1 MPNRKS
7 PPATAL
13 VIGGGVIGLAT
24 ALTLQARG
32 IATTL
37 VDPGESMAASWG
49 NAGHIATEQV
59 EPLASGK
66 AVRSAWRRLFWR
78 GGALAFPPRG
88 IGAWLPFSL
97 RMLAASRRGRFDAGK
112 AALRALLAGAMP
124 AWRSLLDRSDGA
136 DLLRED
142 GHFVVWESE
151 QGARAGRAA
160 WAAADIGTTSFR
172 DASSEELAAIADL
185 LSQPPA
191 GAIRFTG
198 SGQIADLPGL
208 AAALLGA
215 FERSNGVL
223 RRDTVQTLSVLGGL
237 AVAELAGGG
246 SLSADVVIVA
256 AGHASAEL
264 LRPLGHKVPL
274 IAERGY
280 HIQAEAS
287 DWPADFPPIAF
298 EERSLLVTRFASG
311 LRAASFVEFTH
322 AASPPDPRKWARLR
336 SHVRALG
343 LSFTEPVTAWMGVRP
358 TFPDYLPAIGKSR
371 RADNF
376 YYAFGH
382 QHLGLTLAATTAEMI
397 GAMVSGE
404 SPPTDPAPFDLDRF
418 CRRGATR

>member
-32 IATTL
+32 VATTL
-37 VDPGESMAASWG
+37 VDPGDPLAASWG

-78 GGALAFPPRG
+78 GGALALPPRG
-88 IGAWLPFSL
+88 MGAWLPFSF
-97 RMLAASRRGRFDAGK
+97 RMMAASRRGRFDAGR
-112 AALRALLAGAMP
+112 AALGVLLAGAMP
-124 AWRSLLDRSDGA
+124 AWRRLLDRADGA

-151 QGARAGRAA
+151 QGTRAGRAA
-160 WAAADIGTTSFR
+160 WAAADIGATRFR
-172 DASSEELAAIADL
+172 DATTEELAAIAGL
-185 LSQPPA
+185 LARPPA

-215 FERSNGVL
+215 FERSSGIL
-223 RRDTVQTLSVLGGL
+223 RRDAVRTLSVRGGL
-237 AVAELAGGG
+237 AVAELAGGE
-246 SLSADVVIVA
+246 SLSADAVIVA
-256 AGHASAEL
+256 AGHASAGL
-264 LRPLGHKVPL
+264 LRPLGYKVPL

-280 HIQAEAS
+280 HLQAATS

-298 EERSLLVTRFASG
+298 EERSMIVTRFASG

-343 LSFTEPVTAWMGVRP
+343 LSFAAPVTAWMGVRP

-371 RADNF
+371 RSDNL

-397 GAMVSGE
+397 VAMVSGE
-404 SPPTDPAPFDLDRF
+404 PPPADPAPFDLDRF
-418 CRRGATR
+418 RRRWAAR